1 MADLK
6 QLAIAT
12 AQTHGLDPVLVQ
24 AVVEQES
31 NWNQW
36 AIRYEP
42 AFLARY
48 VTPLGLGPTESTARS
63 ISWGLM
69 QIMGEV
75 AREFGYAGNLAEL
88 CDPVTGLEFG
98 CRKLKQC
105 LTRANGEAH
114 ADDFDPVAAA
124 LEYWNGGGNP
134 DYAAQVKARMPKY
147 ATNNPAS

>member
-6 QLAIAT
+6 QLAIAA
-12 AQTHGLDPVLVQ
+12 AQAHGLDPVLVQ
-24 AVVEQES
+24 AVAEQES
-31 NWNQW
+31 NWNPW

-48 VTPLGLGPTESTARS
+48 ETPLKLSPTESTARS

-75 AREFGYAGNLAEL
+75 AREHGYAGNLAQL
-88 CDPVTGLEFG
+88 CDPATGLEYG
-98 CRKLKQC
+98 CRKLKEC
-105 LTRANGEAH
+105 VIRANQGAH
-114 ADDFDPVAAA
+114 ADDYDPVYAA
-124 LEYWNGGGNP
+124 LEYWNGGSNP
-134 DYAAQVKARMPKY
+134 DYGKQVQARMPKY

>member
-31 NWNQW
+31 NWNPW
-36 AIRYEP
+36 SIRYEP
-42 AFLARY
+42 AFKARY
-48 VTPLGLGPTESTARS
+48 VDPLNLTPTEAVARS

-69 QIMGEV
+69 QLMGEV
-75 AREFGYAGNLAEL
+75 AREHGYAGNLAEL

-98 CRKLKQC
+98 CRKLKDC
-105 LTRANGEAH
+105 VVRANAQAH
-114 ADDFDPVAAA
+114 ADGFDPVEAA

-134 DYAAQVKARMPKY
+134 DYGKQVMARMSKY
-147 ATNNPAS
+147 ATNNPTS